1 MKIRQAVLLCV
12 VLGIFYGFA
21 FAEEYVVDNDDG
33 APGYEES
40 GTWITSRNTGYNG
53 GTYRYTRSTDAY
65 SSASWTPNIAVAGAY
80 DVYAILRVGTDR
92 TTRAPFTIR
101 HARGTSVV
109 EISMYGTFAM
119 QELYLGEFEFEAGT
133 SGRVMLTNTGGSG
146 VYISDAIRFT
156 TAVDT
161 PPDILNIEQ
170 SPSYPMAEDSVTVS
184 ARITDD
190 GAVAS
195 ASLHYSASPSGLT
208 NQIPMLDDGLHGD
221 GGAGDGIFGATIPP
235 LPDGDQVT
243 YFIRATDDA
252 EQTGQSPAKSY
263 VVGQAAPREYRCIWA
278 DTWNASFLNAAQA
291 QDIVNTCRA
300 NNINT
305 IIIEVRKIGDAYY
318 NSALEPRA
326 TNITGGADFD
336 PLAYI
341 LELAH
346 DTSGGKKRIEI
357 HAWFVMQRISRG
369 ETLSPQ
375 HILSRHPE
383 YVMLDSNGND
393 NAGGSKF
400 LDPGHPGSVEHNVA
414 VILDCLEKYDIDGIN
429 LDYIRYPEAS
439 GSWGYNP
446 VSIARFNAFYNKTGQ
461 PAPSDPDWGN
471 WRRECVTLQVK
482 KIYVKSMMLKRR
494 PVLTADTINWGY
506 GYTEAGY
513 PSSSAYAGVYQDWVG
528 WLREGIID
536 YNALMSY
543 TTDNARHQG
552 WTNLSLAN
560 DAKRGSIIGIGAYLQ
575 TTVQNS
581 IDQLAWVR
589 SRGAAGLNIYD
600 WGSEVQAASPAT
612 RADFYSAL
620 KTQLYSD
627 WADPPEPTWK
637 TQPTTGIFQGNLTYA
652 KAPIDHGTVVLE
664 TSPEQSTYTDGMGW
678 YAFIDVPPGE
688 YMLRFS
694 KAGMGERRVRAVIP
708 QAGDII
714 TVDVDLAVQ
723 GRVWSIF

>member
-1 MKIRQAVLLCV
+1 
-12 VLGIFYGFA
+12 
-21 FAEEYVVDNDDG
+21 
-33 APGYEES
+33 
-40 GTWITSRNTGYNG
+40 
-53 GTYRYTRSTDAY
+53 
-65 SSASWTPNIAVAGAY
+65 
-80 DVYAILRVGTDR
+80 
-92 TTRAPFTIR
+92 
-101 HARGTSVV
+101 
-109 EISMYGTFAM
+109 
-119 QELYLGEFEFEAGT
+119 
-133 SGRVMLTNTGGSG
+133 
-146 VYISDAIRFT
+146 
-156 TAVDT
+156 
-161 PPDILNIEQ
+161 
-170 SPSYPMAEDSVTVS
+170 
-184 ARITDD
+184 
-190 GAVAS
+190 
-195 ASLHYSASPSGLT
+195 
-208 NQIPMLDDGLHGD
+208 
-221 GGAGDGIFGATIPP
+221 
-235 LPDGDQVT
+235 
-243 YFIRATDDA
+243 
-252 EQTGQSPAKSY
+252 
-263 VVGQAAPREYRCIWA
+263 
-278 DTWNASFLNAAQA
+278 
-291 QDIVNTCRA
+291 
-300 NNINT
+300 
-305 IIIEVRKIGDAYY
+305 
-318 NSALEPRA
+318 
-326 TNITGGADFD
+326 
-336 PLAYI
+336 
-341 LELAH
+341 
-346 DTSGGKKRIEI
+346 
-357 HAWFVMQRISRG
+357 
-369 ETLSPQ
+369 
-375 HILSRHPE
+375 
-383 YVMLDSNGND
+383 
-393 NAGGSKF
+393 
-400 LDPGHPGSVEHNVA
+400 
-414 VILDCLEKYDIDGIN
+414 
-429 LDYIRYPEAS
+429 
-439 GSWGYNP
+439 
-446 VSIARFNAFYNKTGQ
+446 
-461 PAPSDPDWGN
+461 
-471 WRRECVTLQVK
+471 VK